1 MEEEKIKLQIAD
13 IWQTKIF
20 PIDWNKLPEDVI
32 KAIDPGYFRDTLSW
46 NGEINLKT
54 VVYFRKVK
62 KFRKDIKQFEKDDV
76 IFGI

>member
-1 MEEEKIKLQIAD
+1 MKEDKIKLQIAD
-13 IWQTKIF
+13 FWQTKIF

-32 KAIDPGYFRDTLSW
+32 KAIDPGYFRDILCW

-62 KFRKDIKQFEKDDV
+62 KFRKDIKQFEKEDV
-76 IFGI
+76 IFGV